1 MNIYDRYPA
10 NIEATRATQNKQKL
24 HNPYHQQN
32 QPQQQEKPSTQ
43 RNTHLSMLNSL
54 QQMYYGIRNSQS
66 SRETYSQAMLPP
78 QQAHRDASNGQ
89 PRPLQQTYSRYID
102 QSQ

>member
-1 MNIYDRYPA
+1 
-10 NIEATRATQNKQKL
+10 
-24 HNPYHQQN
+24 
-32 QPQQQEKPSTQ
+32 
-43 RNTHLSMLNSL
+43 MLNSL

-78 QQAHRDASNGQ
+78 QVAHRDASNGQ

-102 QSQ
+102 QSQQENFNHVNMP